1 MNPKMVKFGL
11 SYGFDILTCVPY
23 DPASKGGVERSVRIA
38 KDHLCPKD
46 SNLMGSY
53 ESIAELKEV
62 IDTYNREINSKI
74 HASSGKIPD
83 LALREERAVFSKKPT
98 TPYVAAYG
106 IMRRVESNMPIVRYR
121 NYGYSVPSDL
131 RGSSVYVRDSG
142 DEVVIVSA
150 TKYDVKEVAR
160 HKRGKPYGYVI
171 SDTHKDPKHPNG
183 PLLRHPIPTNKTEA
197 KFLAI
202 SPTACVWLEN
212 AARIDQRG

>member
-1 MNPKMVKFGL
+1 L
-11 SYGFDILTCVPY
+11 SAT
-23 DPASKGGVERSVRIA
+23 AIA
-38 KDHLCPKD
+38 AIRFP
-46 SNLMGSY
+46 
-53 ESIAELKEV
+53 
-62 IDTYNREINSKI
+62 
-74 HASSGKIPD
+74 
-83 LALREERAVFSKKPT
+83 
-98 TPYVAAYG
+98 
-106 IMRRVESNMPIVRYR
+106 
-121 NYGYSVPSDL
+121 DL

-212 AARIDQRG
+212 AARIGAKGIKSSISSLVLADPKVAKSVIEESLYTSEFDKEFIIKLLDGKKKNIHQTSDIVPVSIGGSTGCYGKLLEVSHG